1 MAEFLLD
8 EVEWPAMPDRHRAF
22 LRVAVSVVRTTP
34 AVCGLAAGGSFL
46 SRLDS
51 YADLDLIVVVD
62 PRATPLGRLDR
73 EHIAAGLGPLLAAFS
88 GEHVNEPRL
97 LICLYGPPV
106 LHVDLKF
113 LPATQLNPRVEDPVV
128 LWDRDGDVR
137 SALAAGSAAYP
148 APDLQW
154 IEDRFWVWVHYAAA
168 KIGRGELL
176 EAVDFLGAL
185 RRLALGPLA
194 LERGGVRPD
203 GVRRAE
209 NLPPGAMSMLA
220 ATVAPYDRAACYR
233 ALLAAIALYREQRAA
248 LRSPTLV
255 QRSHAEAES
264 VSYLE
269 TIGRALSLDQ

>member
-1 MAEFLLD
+1 MPDFILD
-8 EVEWPAMPDRHRAF
+8 DAAWPAMPDGHRAF
-22 LRVAVSVVRTTP
+22 LRAAVAMMRTVP

-46 SRLDS
+46 SRLDAYS
-51 YADLDLIVVVD
+51 DLDLIVVVAPD
-62 PRATPLGRLDR
+62 ATPLGRLDR
-73 EHIAAGLGPLLAAFS
+73 EHIAAGLGPVLAAFS

-97 LICLYGPPV
+97 LICLYGPPL

-128 LWDRDGDVR
+128 LWDRNGDVR

-148 APDLQW
+148 SPDRQW
-154 IEDRFWVWVHYAAA
+154 IEDRFWVWVHYVAT

-176 EAVDFLGAL
+176 EAVDSLGAL

-209 NLPPGAMSMLA
+209 TLSSGTMSMLA

-248 LRSPTLV
+248 SRSPALV
-255 QRSHAEAES
+255 QRSQAEAES

-269 TIGRALSLDQ
+269 TIGRALGLDP